1 MSIIYKN
8 NQEIELSKEPQ
19 IIDLKRLQIDGLEN
33 NLLNLKKEINQINRG
48 KNLDSSYKIKSLL
61 KILATYIADTE
72 WHLNSYKALDSLKS
86 NKGRPPYSEEIKTL
100 ALEIVKNFRKS
111 HDDKYPSAK
120 NLHNILKIEIKKIKT
135 NNKARMPSQRT
146 CNNWLR
152 NLKNR
157 E

>member
-8 NQEIELSKEPQ
+8 NQETELSKEPQ

-33 NLLNLKKEINQINRG
+33 DLLKLKKEINQINRS
-48 KNLDSSYKIKSLL
+48 KNQDSCNEIKFLL

-72 WHLNSYKALDSLKS
+72 QHLNYYKALDSVKS

-100 ALEIVKNFRKS
+100 AFEIIKKFRKS

-120 NLHNILKIEIKKIKT
+120 YLHDTLKIEIKKINT
-135 NNKARMPSQRT
+135 DNKARIPCART
-146 CNNWLR
+146 CNTWLS
-152 NLKNR
+152 NLKI
-157 E
+157 